1 MAQIQAQVI
10 ALHRDHNNARDMSA
24 IGRQCA
30 NANIKAP
37 ITRLAREKAVYLGGK
52 KAAPSFNRKF
62 HIRMREACGGFSGS
76 WDNLPRALLGQAETC
91 LANLEREVRAD
102 IRIAEKQGGY
112 GARQMRLS
120 ERDQRPNLLRLRLG
134 RLEPGAGHGRA
145 DRAANGR
152 GDGVGVA
159 DLHL

>member
-1 MAQIQAQVI
+1 MP
-10 ALHRDHNNARDMSA
+10 L
-24 IGRQCA
+24 A
-30 NANIKAP
+30 NAEV
-37 ITRLAREKAVYLGGK
+37 ARIPHANPKVRSMKEM
-52 KAAPSFNRKF
+52 AA
-62 HIRMREACGGFSGS
+62 A
-76 WDNLPRALLGQAETC
+76 
-91 LANLEREVRAD
+91 ANAD

>member
-1 MAQIQAQVI
+1 MRYWS
-10 ALHRDHNNARDMSA
+10 LL
-24 IGRQCA
+24 
-30 NANIKAP
+30 
-37 ITRLAREKAVYLGGK
+37 LATVLACSSDDDGLGGPGAPPAGQGGAGQAGAGTGGGGAAHGG
-52 KAAPSFNRKF
+52 KAG
-62 HIRMREACGGFSGS
+62 HDGGEAGS